1 MKLIKLSHSF
11 ENFYLQLENIS
22 FEKGKILGIIG
33 ENGAGKTT
41 LMNAISGNLDINGV
55 IETEGIDSNNILYIP
70 SYLTAYQFLTVSE
83 FLDLVLEYNDTTINK
98 SKLLKVL
105 KLEDKEFSLICEL
118 SEGMNKKISLVPIF
132 IRKYDLLI
140 LDEPFNS
147 IDIKYIFELK
157 KYIKD
162 LSKTCCVLISSH
174 ILETLS
180 DLCTDF
186 YVIKNGKIVKT
197 INNRNNI
204 KELESEIFE

>member
-11 ENFYLQLENIS
+11 ENFYLQIENIS
-22 FEKGKILGIIG
+22 FEKGKILGIVG

-55 IETEGIDSNNILYIP
+55 IETEGIDNNNILYIP
-70 SYLTAYQFLTVSE
+70 NYLTAYQFLTVSE

-98 SKLLKVL
+98 SELLKVL

-118 SEGMNKKISLVPIF
+118 SEGMNKKMSLVPIF

-186 YVIKNGKIVKT
+186 YVIKNGKIVKK
-197 INNRNNI
+197 INNRSDI

>member
-11 ENFYLQLENIS
+11 ENFYLQLENMS
-22 FEKGKILGIIG
+22 LEKGKILGIIG

-55 IETEGIDSNNILYIP
+55 IETEGIDNNNILYIP

-98 SKLLKVL
+98 SKLLKLL

-118 SEGMNKKISLVPIF
+118 SEGMNKKMSLVPIF

-186 YVIKNGKIVKT
+186 YVIKNGKIVKK
-197 INNRNNI
+197 INNRSNI